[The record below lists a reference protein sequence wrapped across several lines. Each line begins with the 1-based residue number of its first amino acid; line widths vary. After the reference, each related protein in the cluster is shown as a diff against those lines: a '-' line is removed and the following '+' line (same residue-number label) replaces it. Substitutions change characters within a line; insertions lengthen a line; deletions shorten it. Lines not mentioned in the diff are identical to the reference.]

1 MDVLYFE
8 IYFNY
13 NKKISETMMEIE
25 DKVEDIKNQLIDL
38 CKQFNEEY
46 KEFVNNKDRINA
58 FKDTFKK
65 LDYLYELLKNLRYA
79 AIRQRSK
86 N

>member
-1 MDVLYFE
+1 
-8 IYFNY
+8 
-13 NKKISETMMEIE
+13 MMEIE